1 MKRSI
6 SIFFILVATLFGILS
21 STEYFR
27 GNLSQFGFYIGF
39 FIGVYFLYEYVRNI
53 FLASSQT
60 AHHSNSTQLNCV
72 AKYVFSFLG
81 CIDFL
86 VCIPLILLVANAD
99 SAQAAFFLYT
109 LSLLKLPR
117 YIAGLAMIGNVI
129 YIERRNLLAT
139 LMSLI
144 ILLVI
149 FSSLLFAVENHAQ
162 PEVFNSI
169 PHAMWWGITT
179 LTTVGY
185 GDMVPITLLGRII
198 AASTMLIG
206 IAMVAIPAGI
216 IASGFIDEMRNEAIL
231 STWKSVRSFPLF
243 KGLDAEKI
251 SEIAGVLKSQVLPA
265 GVTIF
270 EKGSFSDSMYFI
282 VEGEVEVI
290 VEPRPILLKKEAF
303 FGEIGLL
310 EVAPRSATV
319 ITTKKTN
326 FLVLS
331 MNDFHQITARHPD
344 ILNQIRHVASQRNA
358 CQ

>member
-1 MKRSI
+1 MKRLI
-6 SIFFILVATLFGILS
+6 SIFFILFATLFGIFS

-27 GNLSQFGFYIGF
+27 GNPSQLGFYSGFVIGL
-39 FIGVYFLYEYVRNI
+39 YFLYEYLRNI
-53 FLASSQT
+53 FLASRLT
-60 AHHSNSTQLNCV
+60 AHYSNATKLSCIT
-72 AKYVFSFLG
+72 KYVFSFLG
-81 CIDFL
+81 CIDLL
-86 VCIPLILLVANAD
+86 VCIPLIMLVSNAD
-99 SAQAAFFLYT
+99 SAQGVFFLYT
-109 LSLLKLPR
+109 FSLLKLPR

-129 YIERRNLLAT
+129 YVERRNLLAT
-139 LMSLI
+139 LMSLL

-149 FSSLLFAVENHAQ
+149 FSSLLFAVESQAQ
-162 PEVFNSI
+162 PEVFKSI

-185 GDMVPITLLGRII
+185 GDMVPVTLLGRTI

-243 KGLDAEKI
+243 KELDAEKI
-251 SEIAGVLKSQVLPA
+251 SEIANVLKSQVLPA

-290 VEPRPILLKKEAF
+290 VEPQPIFLKKGAF

-319 ITTKKTN
+319 ITSKKTN
-326 FLVLS
+326 FLVLN
-331 MNDFHQITARHPD
+331 MNDFHKISDRHPD

-358 CQ
+358 SQ

>member
-6 SIFFILVATLFGILS
+6 SIFFIFSATFFGIFS

-27 GNLSQFGFYIGF
+27 DNPNQISFLISFVIGL
-39 FIGVYFLYEYVRNI
+39 YFVYEYLRNI
-53 FLASSQT
+53 FLASKIV
-60 AHHSNSTQLNCV
+60 AHHYSATRLSFI
-72 AKYVFSFLG
+72 AKYAFSFLG

-86 VCIPLILLVANAD
+86 VCIPLIILVANAD
-99 SAQAAFFLYT
+99 SAQGTFFLYT

-117 YIAGLAMIGNVI
+117 YISGLAMIGNVI

-162 PEVFNSI
+162 PEVFSSI

-185 GDMVPITLLGRII
+185 GDMVPVTLLGRTI

-243 KGLDAEKI
+243 KELDAEKI
-251 SEIAGVLKSQVLPA
+251 SEIASVLKSQVIPS

-290 VEPRPILLKKEAF
+290 VDPKPIFLKKGAF

-319 ITTKKTN
+319 ITSKKTN
-326 FLVLS
+326 FLVLN
-331 MNDFHQITARHPD
+331 MNDFHQISTRHPD
-344 ILNQIRHVASQRNA
+344 ILNQIRHVANQRNSS
-358 CQ
+358 Q

>member
-1 MKRSI
+1 MKRIISI
-6 SIFFILVATLFGILS
+6 SFIFLATLFGIFS

-27 GNLSQFGFYIGF
+27 DTHSQIRFIISFVIGF
-39 FIGVYFLYEYVRNI
+39 YFLYEYLRNI
-53 FLASSQT
+53 FLATRLT
-60 AHHSNSTQLNCV
+60 AHYSNATKLNCIT
-72 AKYVFSFLG
+72 KYVFSFLG

-86 VCIPLILLVANAD
+86 VCIPFIMLIANGDDANWVL
-99 SAQAAFFLYT
+99 FLYT

-117 YIAGLAMIGNVI
+117 YIPGLAMIGNVI
-129 YIERRNLLAT
+129 YVERRNLLAT
-139 LMSLI
+139 LLSLM

-149 FSSLLFAVENHAQ
+149 FSSLLFAVESHAQ
-162 PEVFNSI
+162 PEVFKSI

-185 GDMVPITLLGRII
+185 GDMVPVTLLGRTI

-216 IASGFIDEMRNEAIL
+216 IASGFIEEMRNEAIL

-243 KGLDAEKI
+243 KELNSEKI
-251 SEIAGVLKSQVLPA
+251 SEIANVLKSQVIPS

-282 VEGEVEVI
+282 VEGEVEVV
-290 VEPRPILLKKEAF
+290 VEPKSVLLKKGAF

-326 FLVLS
+326 FLVLT
-331 MNDFHQITARHPD
+331 MHDFHQISDRHPD
-344 ILNQIRHVASQRNA
+344 ILNQIRHVASQRNIN
-358 CQ
+358 Q

>member
-6 SIFFILVATLFGILS
+6 SLFFIFSATLFGIFS

-27 GNLSQFGFYIGF
+27 DNLNHTSFLISFVIGL
-39 FIGVYFLYEYVRNI
+39 YFVYEYLNNI
-53 FLASSQT
+53 FVAFNQT
-60 AHHSNSTQLNCV
+60 VHNSNSTYWSYIRR
-72 AKYVFSFLG
+72 YVFSFLG

-86 VCIPLILLVANAD
+86 VCIPFMMLFANGEDANWIL
-99 SAQAAFFLYT
+99 FLYT

-117 YIAGLAMIGNVI
+117 YITGLAMIGNVI
-129 YIERRNLLAT
+129 YVERRNLLAT
-139 LMSLI
+139 LLSLM

-149 FSSLLFAVENHAQ
+149 FSSLLFAVENQAQ
-162 PEVFNSI
+162 PEVFQSI

-185 GDMVPITLLGRII
+185 GDMVPVTLLGRTI

-243 KGLDAEKI
+243 KELNSEKI
-251 SEIAGVLKSQVLPA
+251 SEIANVLKSQVIPS

-282 VEGEVEVI
+282 VEGEVEVV
-290 VEPRPILLKKEAF
+290 VEPKPVLLKKGAF

-326 FLVLS
+326 FLVLT
-331 MNDFHQITARHPD
+331 MHDFHQISDRYPD
-344 ILNQIRHVASQRNA
+344 ILTHIRHVASQRNIN
-358 CQ
+358 Q

>member
-1 MKRSI
+1 MKRLI
-6 SIFFILVATLFGILS
+6 SIFFILFATLFGIYS

-27 GNLSQFGFYIGF
+27 DNLNQTSFLISFIIGFYF
-39 FIGVYFLYEYVRNI
+39 VYEYLRNI
-53 FLASSQT
+53 FLASKIIAYRQ
-60 AHHSNSTQLNCV
+60 NSTRLSSI
-72 AKYVFSFLG
+72 AKYAFSFLG

-86 VCIPLILLVANAD
+86 VCIPFIMLVANAD
-99 SAQAAFFLYT
+99 SSEWVFFLYT

-117 YIAGLAMIGNVI
+117 YISGLAMIGNVI
-129 YIERRNLLAT
+129 YVERRNLLAT
-139 LMSLI
+139 LMSLM

-149 FSSLLFAVENHAQ
+149 LSSLLFAVENQIQ
-162 PEVFNSI
+162 PDVFKSI

-216 IASGFIDEMRNEAIL
+216 IASGFMDEMRNEAIL
-231 STWKSVRSFPLF
+231 STWKSVRGFPLF
-243 KGLDAEKI
+243 KELNSEKI
-251 SEIAGVLKSQVLPA
+251 SEIAGILKSQVIPA

-282 VEGEVEVI
+282 VEGEVEVM
-290 VEPRPILLKKEAF
+290 VEPKPVLLKKGAF

-331 MNDFHQITARHPD
+331 MHDFHQISDRHPD
-344 ILNQIRHVASQRNA
+344 ILNQVRHVASQRNTN
-358 CQ
+358 Q

>member
-6 SIFFILVATLFGILS
+6 SIFFIFSATLFGIFS
-21 STEYFR
+21 STENFRDNFDQISFLISFVIGLYF
-27 GNLSQFGFYIGF
+27 
-39 FIGVYFLYEYVRNI
+39 VYEYFNNI
-53 FLASSQT
+53 FIASSQA
-60 AHHSNSTQLNCV
+60 AHKSNSSQLS
-72 AKYVFSFLG
+72 YVKGYAFSFLG

-86 VCIPLILLVANAD
+86 VCIPFIILLAHGDVYYWVL
-99 SAQAAFFLYT
+99 FFYT

-117 YIAGLAMIGNVI
+117 YIPGLAMIGNVI
-129 YIERRNLLAT
+129 YVERGNLLAT
-139 LMSLI
+139 LMSLM

-149 FSSLLFAVENHAQ
+149 LSSLLFAVENHIQ
-162 PEVFNSI
+162 PDVFKSI

-185 GDMVPITLLGRII
+185 GDMVPVTLLGRII

-231 STWKSVRSFPLF
+231 STWKSVRGFPLF
-243 KGLDAEKI
+243 KELNAEKI
-251 SEIAGVLKSQVLPA
+251 SEIASVLKSQVIPA

-290 VEPRPILLKKEAF
+290 VEPKPILLKKGAF

-326 FLVLS
+326 FLVLN
-331 MNDFHQITARHPD
+331 MHDFHQISDRHPD
-344 ILNQIRHVASQRNA
+344 ILNQIRHVASQRNVD
-358 CQ
+358 Q

>member
-6 SIFFILVATLFGILS
+6 SIFFILFATLFGIFS

-27 GNLSQFGFYIGF
+27 DNLHQTGFLISFVIGFYF
-39 FIGVYFLYEYVRNI
+39 VYEYLRNI
-53 FLASSQT
+53 FLASKII
-60 AHHSNSTQLNCV
+60 AHRHNSTRLSFIT
-72 AKYVFSFLG
+72 KYVFSFMG

-86 VCIPLILLVANAD
+86 VCIPFIMLVANAD
-99 SAQAAFFLYT
+99 NAEWVFFLYT
-109 LSLLKLPR
+109 ISLLKIPR
-117 YIAGLAMIGNVI
+117 YISGLAMIGNVI
-129 YIERRNLLAT
+129 YVERRNLFAT
-139 LMSLI
+139 LMSLM

-149 FSSLLFAVENHAQ
+149 LSSLLFAVENHIQ
-162 PEVFNSI
+162 PDVFKSI

-185 GDMVPITLLGRII
+185 GDMVPVTLLGRVI

-243 KGLDAEKI
+243 KELDAEKI
-251 SEIAGVLKSQVLPA
+251 SEIASILKSQVIPA

-290 VEPRPILLKKEAF
+290 VEPKPIFLKKEAF

-344 ILNQIRHVASQRNA
+344 VLNQIRHVASQRNSN
-358 CQ
+358 Q

>member
-6 SIFFILVATLFGILS
+6 SIFFIFLATLFGIFS
-21 STEYFR
+21 STEYSLDNANQTSF
-27 GNLSQFGFYIGF
+27 LISYVIGL
-39 FIGVYFLYEYVRNI
+39 YFVYEYLRNI
-53 FLASSQT
+53 FTAFHQT
-60 AHHSNSTQLNCV
+60 AHHSNSIHISCIRG
-72 AKYVFSFLG
+72 YVFSFLG

-86 VCIPLILLVANAD
+86 VCMPFVILLANGD
-99 SAQAAFFLYT
+99 IPHWVLFLYT

-117 YIAGLAMIGNVI
+117 YIPGLAMIGNVI
-129 YIERRNLLAT
+129 YVERRNLLAT
-139 LMSLI
+139 LMSLM

-149 FSSLLFAVENHAQ
+149 FSSLLFTVENNAQ
-162 PEVFNSI
+162 PEVFKSI

-185 GDMVPITLLGRII
+185 GDMVPVTFLGRII
-198 AASTMLIG
+198 SASTMLIG

-216 IASGFIDEMRNEAIL
+216 IASGFIDEMRNESIL

-243 KGLDAEKI
+243 KELNSEKI
-251 SEIAGVLKSQVLPA
+251 SEIASVLKSQVLPS

-290 VEPRPILLKKEAF
+290 VEPNPVLLTKGAF

-319 ITTKKTN
+319 ITTKKTS
-326 FLVLS
+326 FLVLT
-331 MNDFHQITARHPD
+331 MHDFHQISARYPD
-344 ILNQIRHVASQRNA
+344 ILSQIRHIASQRN
-358 CQ
+358 Q

>member
-1 MKRSI
+1 MKRLI
-6 SIFFILVATLFGILS
+6 SIFFILFATLFGIFS

-27 GNLSQFGFYIGF
+27 GNLNQVNFLISFVIGF
-39 FIGVYFLYEYVRNI
+39 YFLYEYFKNI
-53 FLASSQT
+53 FLASRLT
-60 AHHSNSTQLNCV
+60 AHYSNATKLSCIT
-72 AKYVFSFLG
+72 KYVFSFLG

-86 VCIPLILLVANAD
+86 VCVPFIMLVVNAD
-99 SAQAAFFLYT
+99 NEQWVFFFYT

-117 YIAGLAMIGNVI
+117 YIPGLAMIGNVI
-129 YIERRNLLAT
+129 YVERRNLLAT
-139 LMSLI
+139 LMSLM

-149 FSSLLFAVENHAQ
+149 FSSLLFAVENHIQ
-162 PEVFNSI
+162 PDVFKSI

-243 KGLDAEKI
+243 KDLNSEKI
-251 SEIAGVLKSQVLPA
+251 SEIASVLKSQVLPA

-282 VEGEVEVI
+282 VEGEVEVL
-290 VEPRPILLKKEAF
+290 VEPRPVFLKKGAF

-319 ITTKKTN
+319 VTTKKTS
-326 FLVLS
+326 FLVLT
-331 MNDFHQITARHPD
+331 MHDFHQISDRHPD
-344 ILNQIRHVASQRNA
+344 ILKQIRHVASQRNLN
-358 CQ
+358 Q